1 MVLSIIYFLLILTGI
16 VVVHEFGHY
25 LFSRLFG
32 VRVIEFAIGMGPKLW
47 SKKGKNTTFRINAFP
62 IGGYVRPA
70 GEDLDNIDSS
80 IPANEQIQNKP
91 AWQRFIIYLSGPAF
105 SILLGFLILSLVA
118 VVWGFQEVRID
129 KIEPGSPAAIS
140 GMMPGDRIVT
150 VNGKTLIDNTRLSEA
165 VAAGERIDLVVLRDG
180 KEVEISL
187 LPELLPQEAFIVIG
201 NTTGEPG
208 TVLSSIN
215 GAAFNGDYVGYS
227 GVLSPESTVRLGFS
241 DGKTLTGTLLTY
253 SPTEERYAM
262 GIYYANFKPLLATD
276 FGQFREGDLLLSVNG
291 MQTDTSYDLTTMSQ
305 LLSLKSNELLIHL
318 TGKEITL
325 AKYGFPE
332 EFVVLIEREG
342 QTIELTV
349 SKNEMIALVGEAG
362 AFAQGS
368 DYWYPDS
375 ALEAAGLGIQWANNL
390 LFTMVKV
397 VGSLFTGGTGINEFT
412 GPIGLVTIVD
422 QAVSL
427 GLRIVLFLAGFISLN
442 LGVIN
447 LIPFP
452 ALDGGRML
460 LALLE
465 MITRRRL
472 DPRIEGLINV
482 IGFMILMGFMIYIT
496 FIDIGRWL

>member
-1 MVLSIIYFLLILTGI
+1 
-16 VVVHEFGHY
+16 
-25 LFSRLFG
+25 
-32 VRVIEFAIGMGPKLW
+32 
-47 SKKGKNTTFRINAFP
+47 
-62 IGGYVRPA
+62 
-70 GEDLDNIDSS
+70 
-80 IPANEQIQNKP
+80 IQ
-91 AWQRFIIYLSGPAF
+91 
-105 SILLGFLILSLVA
+105 
-118 VVWGFQEVRID
+118 
-129 KIEPGSPAAIS
+129 
-140 GMMPGDRIVT
+140 
-150 VNGKTLIDNTRLSEA
+150 
-165 VAAGERIDLVVLRDG
+165 
-180 KEVEISL
+180 
-187 LPELLPQEAFIVIG
+187 
-201 NTTGEPG
+201 
-208 TVLSSIN
+208 
-215 GAAFNGDYVGYS
+215 
-227 GVLSPESTVRLGFS
+227 
-241 DGKTLTGTLLTY
+241 
-253 SPTEERYAM
+253 
-262 GIYYANFKPLLATD
+262 
-276 FGQFREGDLLLSVNG
+276 
-291 MQTDTSYDLTTMSQ
+291 
-305 LLSLKSNELLIHL
+305 L
-318 TGKEITL
+318 TGKETTL

-332 EFVVLIEREG
+332 EFVVSIEREG

-375 ALEAAGLGIQWANNL
+375 AFEAVGLGIQWANNL

-397 VGSLFTGGTGINEFT
+397 VGSLFTGGANINEFT

-427 GLRIVLFLAGFISLN
+427 GLRIVLFFAGFISLN

-472 DPRIEGLINV
+472 DPKIEGLINV